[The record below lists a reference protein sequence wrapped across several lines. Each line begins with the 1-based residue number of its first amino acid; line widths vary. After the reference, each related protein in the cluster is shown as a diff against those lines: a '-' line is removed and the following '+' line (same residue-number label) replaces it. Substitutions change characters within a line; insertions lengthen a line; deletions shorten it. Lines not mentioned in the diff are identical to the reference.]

1 MSTTTLPTNTPTA
14 PLPAPAAAALAR
26 LESAFPEALAE
37 QHRVERI
44 VSGLRNG
51 ESTVI
56 NGTPVTAVSLEV
68 AEAITRYEIAAERKA
83 ALEAKP
89 TRTWSG
95 ADFDAWVGCERTILD
110 SVTTLTLAGRTDL
123 IDADVDPV
131 IRAAAD
137 FRKQA
142 LHAAELAAQSASGED
157 LPAVDIRSWEFA
169 EELMAGYKATLAK
182 AGRLDLI
189 GGAS

>member
-1 MSTTTLPTNTPTA
+1 VATTDLIGAQKRTSTTSA
-14 PLPAPAAAALAR
+14 PLEIR
-26 LESAFPEALAE
+26 
-37 QHRVERI
+37 R
-44 VSGLRNG
+44 
-51 ESTVI
+51 
-56 NGTPVTAVSLEV
+56 AV
-68 AEAITRYEIAAERKA
+68 ARYEAAAERKA

-95 ADFDAWVGCERTILD
+95 ADFDAWADSERTMLD

-123 IDADVDPV
+123 IDASVDPV

-169 EELMAGYKATLAK
+169 EELMTGYKATLAK

-189 GGAS
+189 GGA